1 VYFFFNYSLKKK
13 RLLKELFPLNSNK
26 KRENFI
32 YKKSNSE
39 NKIQILFILSIYL
52 FIKKENYTRESKIK
66 KRKKWKAALKK
77 KKLKNKIRYFLV
89 NQN

>member
-13 RLLKELFPLNSNK
+13 RLLKELFPINSNK

-32 YKKSNSE
+32 NKNSKSE
-39 NKIQILFILSIYL
+39 NKIQFLFILSIYL

-66 KRKKWKAALKK
+66 KRKK
-77 KKLKNKIRYFLV
+77 
-89 NQN
+89 

>member
-66 KRKKWKAALKK
+66 KRKK
-77 KKLKNKIRYFLV
+77 
-89 NQN
+89 